1 MTDDSEGPT
10 VLVPINAA
18 EGEEPP
24 LALVD
29 LLSPLR
35 LVVLGYYPV
44 PDQATAEQLREE
56 YGEEAETAVAAVT
69 NQFADRGADVDSVV
83 VFTRDRTKTIDR
95 VATERGVDA
104 VLTAGS
110 IGDSLDRVLVPL
122 RGDENL
128 ERIVVFTGDL
138 FLQNDVNVTL
148 LHVAETDD
156 EESQGEFLLR
166 GAVDRLEEHGLDPE
180 RLEWKQERSDS
191 PGAAIAAAAEPYD
204 LLVVG
209 ESEPSLKDRIL
220 GTVTTSVIDATAHPV
235 LVVRSDR

>member
-1 MTDDSEGPT
+1 MTDQSDGPT

-18 EGEEPP
+18 EREEPP
-24 LALVD
+24 LALVE

-56 YGEEAETAVAAVT
+56 CGEEAENAVASVT
-69 NQFADRGADVDSVV
+69 GRFAEQGADVDSVV

-95 VATERGVDA
+95 VASEHGVDA

-128 ERIVVFTGDL
+128 ERIVLFSGDL
-138 FLQNDVNVTL
+138 LLDNDAAVTL
-148 LHVAETDD
+148 FNVAETD
-156 EESQGEFLLR
+156 EAETQGEFLLR
-166 GAVDRLEEHGLDPE
+166 GAVDRLEEHGLDPD

-191 PGAAIAAAAEPYD
+191 LGAAIAAAAEAYD

-209 ESEPSLKDRIL
+209 ESEPSLTDRIL
-220 GTVTTSVIDATAHPV
+220 GAVTTDVIDKTSHPV
-235 LVVRSDR
+235 LVVRSN

>member
-1 MTDDSEGPT
+1 MADHSDEPT

-24 LALVD
+24 LALVE

-56 YGEEAETAVAAVT
+56 YGEEADAAVAAVT
-69 NQFADRGADVDSVV
+69 EQFTDRGAKVDSVV
-83 VFTRDRTKTIDR
+83 VFTRDRSKTIDR
-95 VATERGVDA
+95 VASEHGADA
-104 VLTAGS
+104 VLTAGA

-128 ERIVVFTGDL
+128 ERIVVFSGDL
-138 FLQNDVNVTL
+138 LLRSDASVTL
-148 LHVAETDD
+148 FNVAETDD

-166 GAVDRLEEHGLDPE
+166 GAVDRLEEHGLDPA

-191 PGAAIAAAAEPYD
+191 PGAAIAAAAESYD

-209 ESEPSLKDRIL
+209 ETEPSLTDRIL
-220 GTVTTSVIDATAHPV
+220 GTVTTSVIDKTSHPV
-235 LVVRSDR
+235 LVVRSN

>member
-1 MTDDSEGPT
+1 MTDDSEGPA

-18 EGEEPP
+18 EREEPP
-24 LALVD
+24 LALVE

-35 LVVLGYYPV
+35 LIVLGYYPV
-44 PDQATAEQLREE
+44 PDQATAEQLRKE
-56 YGEEAETAVAAVT
+56 YGEEAENAVASVT
-69 NQFADRGADVDSVV
+69 GRFAEQGADVDSVV

-95 VATERGVDA
+95 VASERGADA

-128 ERIVVFTGDL
+128 ERIVLFSGDL
-138 FLQNDVNVTL
+138 LLDNDAAVTL
-148 LHVAETDD
+148 FNVAETD
-156 EESQGEFLLR
+156 EAETQGEFLLR
-166 GAVDRLEEHGLDPE
+166 GAVDRLEEHGLDPD

-191 PGAAIAAAAEPYD
+191 PGAAIAAAAEAYD

-209 ESEPSLKDRIL
+209 ESEPSLTERIL
-220 GTVTTSVIDATAHPV
+220 GAVTTDVIDKTSHPV
-235 LVVRSDR
+235 LVVRSN